1 MQRLIQFL
9 LPYFSID
16 ASKETGRLGR
26 LVNHGKKNERN
37 ASMKEFKGQLVLF
50 AIRYI
55 SINILMV
62 FNFCKACLH
71 HFLFY
76 GFILLHVISFTF
88 KFSLSEKLKKTLPI
102 VFKLHLLYHCH
113 QKYWSSG
120 NMKSLGSFLA
130 CIQRIISRAIPL
142 TLMSVLA

>member
-1 MQRLIQFL
+1 MWRPLTHLYSVLYGVYVYMQRLIQFL

-88 KFSLSEKLKKTLPI
+88 KFSLSEKLKK
-102 VFKLHLLYHCH
+102 HYLLYSNFTYCTIVIRSIGLVVTWKVWVH
-113 QKYWSSG
+113 
-120 NMKSLGSFLA
+120 F
-130 CIQRIISRAIPL
+130 
-142 TLMSVLA
+142 

>member
-76 GFILLHVISFTF
+76 GFILLHVISFTLASR
-88 KFSLSEKLKKTLPI
+88 SLEGSSNSSSIESIEDGMMYALLLDWYALLLSVFVSTGALLRMVLEWRKTW
-102 VFKLHLLYHCH
+102 KQY
-113 QKYWSSG
+113 
-120 NMKSLGSFLA
+120 N
-130 CIQRIISRAIPL
+130 
-142 TLMSVLA
+142 